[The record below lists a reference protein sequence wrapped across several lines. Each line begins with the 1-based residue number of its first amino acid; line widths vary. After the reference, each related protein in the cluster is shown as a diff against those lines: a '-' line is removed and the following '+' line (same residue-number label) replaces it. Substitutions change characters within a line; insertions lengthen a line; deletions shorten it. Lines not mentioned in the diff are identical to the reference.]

1 MRRGLRALAPA
12 LAMAMLAYEGECL
25 DPDAIDYDYDCE
37 GGRGDGPEYAGLV
50 QVVGDD
56 HYDLDRDG
64 DGTGCDS

>member
-1 MRRGLRALAPA
+1 MRRGSGALAPA

-25 DPDAIDYDYDCE
+25 DPDAIDYDCE
-37 GGRGDGPEYAGLV
+37 GGSGDGPEYAGLV

-64 DGTGCDS
+64 DGIGCDS